1 MSRGWVV
8 SFVLCGWLAS
18 GGLWECLVNDRF
30 LETAQSASVLGHY
43 SVFESAWSV
52 LGPLVMLEAVQGVSD
67 EG

>member
-1 MSRGWVV
+1 M
-8 SFVLCGWLAS
+8 
-18 GGLWECLVNDRF
+18 NDRF

-52 LGPLVMLEAVQGVSD
+52 LGPLVMLEAVRGVSD